1 MFVVDALGCP
11 PAEPSQVSRQVTI
24 CNLTLSA
31 DVEES
36 VVSL

>member
-24 CNLTLSA
+24 RNLTPSV
-31 DVEES
+31 DVKES
-36 VVSL
+36 VVGL